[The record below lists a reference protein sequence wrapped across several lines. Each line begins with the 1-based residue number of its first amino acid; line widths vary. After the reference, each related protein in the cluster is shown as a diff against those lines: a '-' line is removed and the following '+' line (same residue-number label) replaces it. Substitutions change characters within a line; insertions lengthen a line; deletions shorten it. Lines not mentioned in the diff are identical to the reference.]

1 MIGRKTTGSLATL
14 SLLSISGL
22 HVYWARGGKR
32 FATNAVPSRRGE
44 PTMEPSPT
52 ATYAVAG
59 LLGTAAFAT
68 LLSIARIGGRLPRI
82 LAAGAGLVFLLRA
95 MGDFRLIGFFKKERS
110 TDFAKLERKC
120 LHGKADAAQLRSD
133 EILGSRHHD
142 RRP

>member
-32 FATNAVPSRRGE
+32 FATNAVPSRRGK
-44 PTMEPSPT
+44 PTMEPGLT

-68 LLSIARIGGRLPRI
+68 LLSTVRIGGRLPRI
-82 LAAGAGLVFLLRA
+82 LAAGAGLVVLLRA

-110 TDFAKLERKC
+110 TDFAKLDTRIYSPLC
-120 LHGKADAAQLRSD
+120 LLLGLALLRSAK
-133 EILGSRHHD
+133 
-142 RRP
+142 